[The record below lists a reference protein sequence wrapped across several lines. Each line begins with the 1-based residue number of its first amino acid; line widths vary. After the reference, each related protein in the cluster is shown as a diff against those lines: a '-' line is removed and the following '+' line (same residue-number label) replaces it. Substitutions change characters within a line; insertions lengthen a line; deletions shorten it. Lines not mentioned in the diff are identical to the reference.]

1 MQKEECKMKKTD
13 KKDSYEQMR
22 ERKEREAIR
31 GRNLCIIFAVVSV
44 FMAIAVGFE
53 RSNRTTHTQ
62 GVVIKKFSEEVK
74 HFNPTLV
81 PTIWKSTDYILVLEF
96 EDEGRK
102 WDDVRVPKDKFDEV
116 NVDDVL
122 DISIYWSN
130 GNYDIKVK

>member
-1 MQKEECKMKKTD
+1 MKKTD

-74 HFNPTLV
+74 HFNPTFYLRLRIPV
-81 PTIWKSTDYILVLEF
+81 QEYNLYFSK
-96 EDEGRK
+96 
-102 WDDVRVPKDKFDEV
+102 
-116 NVDDVL
+116 
-122 DISIYWSN
+122 
-130 GNYDIKVK
+130 